1 MNPDRVYSQY
11 RDDALAMQVMADEY
25 STFVAM
31 PFRES
36 FSYRSL
42 DVFKEVIIEAAR
54 KANERMEAPRKFADP
69 QRIDQ
74 VPPVAGVIT
83 EDILRGIMASHLF
96 LADLTFENPGVMV
109 ELGVALALKPNA
121 QVILVLQGD
130 PASLHFDISHLRVQ
144 TYDHSHV
151 DDTLDRIASA
161 FIHGAKSY
169 EKTQNNYVRRVS
181 RTMTPDELQF
191 LKLYAQ
197 MQKEYDGPPTGPS
210 LHIEGVRKV
219 FQNVPDHLLRF
230 NLASMELLRKRLFFN
245 DFDPTSDNYGIHA
258 TKLGWRVIKL
268 LWREFKDVP
277 ERFTEY

>member
-1 MNPDRVYSQY
+1 M
-11 RDDALAMQVMADEY
+11 
-25 STFVAM
+25 AM
-31 PFRES
+31 PFREM

-42 DVFKEVIIEAAR
+42 DVFTEVIIGAAVR
-54 KANERMEAPRKFADP
+54 ANERAETPRKFADP

-109 ELGVALALKPNA
+109 ELGIALALKPND
-121 QVILVLQGD
+121 QIILILQGD
-130 PASLHFDISHLRVQ
+130 PAMLHFDISHLRVQ
-144 TYDHSHV
+144 VYDGRHV
-151 DDTLDRIASA
+151 ADTLDRIASA

-169 EKTQNNYVRRVS
+169 EKTQDNYIRRVS

-197 MQKEYDGPPTGPS
+197 IQKEYDGPPTGPS

-219 FQNVPDHLLRF
+219 FQNVPDHILRF
-230 NLASMELLRKRLFFN
+230 SLASMELLRKRLFF
-245 DFDPTSDNYGIHA
+245 
-258 TKLGWRVIKL
+258 
-268 LWREFKDVP
+268 
-277 ERFTEY
+277 

>member
-11 RDDALAMQVMADEY
+11 RDDALAMQVMANEY

-36 FSYRSL
+36 FSYRSVE
-42 DVFKEVIIEAAR
+42 VFREVIIDAAR
-54 KANERMEAPRKFADP
+54 RANELAETPRKFADP

-83 EDILRGIMASHLF
+83 EDILRSIMASHLF

-109 ELGVALALKPNA
+109 ELGIALALKPND
-121 QVILVLQGD
+121 QVILLLQGD

-144 TYDHSHV
+144 TYDHAHLNE
-151 DDTLDRIASA
+151 TLDRIASA
-161 FIHGAKSY
+161 FILGAKSY
-169 EKTQNNYVRRVS
+169 ERTQDNYIRRVA
-181 RTMTPDELQF
+181 RTMTPDELMF
-191 LKLYAQ
+191 LKLYADIQ
-197 MQKEYDGPPTGPS
+197 QEYDGKGTGPA
-210 LHIEGVRKV
+210 LHIEGVRTV
-219 FQNVPDHLLRF
+219 FKNVPDHLLRF

-245 DFDPTSDNYGIHA
+245 DFDPTSDVYGIHV

-268 LWREFKDVP
+268 LWPQFADVP
-277 ERFTEY
+277 ERFSEY